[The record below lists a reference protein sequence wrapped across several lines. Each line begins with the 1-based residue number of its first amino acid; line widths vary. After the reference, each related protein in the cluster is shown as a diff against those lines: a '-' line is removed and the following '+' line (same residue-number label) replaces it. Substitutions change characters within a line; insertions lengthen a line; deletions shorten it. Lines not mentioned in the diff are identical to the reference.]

1 MKPTSHTNSL
11 LSALRDV
18 FTGRRGD
25 VTTADNE
32 QIATWLRTTPEAL
45 AAFEAAYTSFEDQ
58 APVSEN
64 LFDVNSRQAAAM
76 AHLGATDE
84 SVDLD
89 ALQSLIS
96 SIVEALRHDPA
107 ALETGANAEDP
118 RDAESAMAEIM
129 KLPEGLRPQ
138 LSATSVVRD
147 VAEPAYPAV
156 IAALAR
162 VRQEPNEVKREQ
174 LLLGVNGMLD
184 TFDLDPVLYAALSRN
199 PTSMGHWLK
208 PLEDAVA
215 TTGFFRVPATTVARV
230 PLPILQ
236 MTRLAYGELTETT
249 MEIIDAWTREA
260 FELDESKSYFIKTG
274 TYSSKFDFRNAHVHD
289 QAEVREIGRY
299 LTYIQFQANQMASP
313 LTAPGPMVGVST
325 TNEWVVRE
333 WIADESNSPTI
344 YHGMPLRTEF
354 RTFIDCDTDEVLAV
368 APYWDPEVMLERFEQ
383 HADAGDPDMRHD
395 AIVFR
400 AHLPVLMERFERLK
414 DQVATEVAAILP
426 SLRLEGQW
434 SLDIMAN
441 DDAGQQLYAIDMAP
455 AASSALAHHVPAG
468 KLKKTSVDWM
478 PRLGA

>member
-11 LSALRDV
+11 VSTLREV

-25 VTTADNE
+25 AATADNE
-32 QIATWLRTTPEAL
+32 QIAAWLATTPEAL

-64 LFDVNSRQAAAM
+64 LFAVNSRQAAAM
-76 AHLGATDE
+76 ARAGGG
-84 SVDLD
+84 SVDQLHQRQ
-89 ALQSLIS
+89 AQAMIER
-96 SIVEALRHDPA
+96 IVEGLHSDPA
-107 ALETGANAEDP
+107 ALETGP
-118 RDAESAMAEIM
+118 DAVRPTETSMDQIMA
-129 KLPEGLRPQ
+129 LPEQLRPQ
-138 LSATSVVRD
+138 LTATMVRKD

-156 IAALAR
+156 IAALER
-162 VRQEPNEVKREQ
+162 IRTMPEGDKRDQ
-174 LLLGVNGMLD
+174 LLLGINGMLD

-289 QAEVREIGRY
+289 PAEVREIGRY

-354 RTFIDCDTDEVLAV
+354 RTFIDADTDEVLAV

-383 HADAGDPDMRHD
+383 QADAGDPDMRHD

-414 DQVATEVAAILP
+414 DRVADEVAAILP
-426 SLRLEGQW
+426 SLKLEGQW

-441 DDAGQQLYAIDMAP
+441 DNAGEQLYAIDMAP

-468 KLKKTSVDWM
+468 KLKKVSVDWM
-478 PRLGA
+478 PRLNA